1 MNKKLWEFL
10 RAMENKHYH
19 ILWLTVIVSLM
30 VFITAIVY
38 FTGGTSSTV
47 QLLYVPIF
55 IAVFVYGIK
64 GGIIAA
70 IFAGLAVG
78 PFMPAAATGE
88 MQPPA
93 IWMLRILTS
102 VFIVLVVGKLYEH
115 VKKMDDLEKKRAY
128 EDVATGYFNSNKFN
142 IDWTDSINAGTY
154 GSITTILFR
163 FENMDMIKRYVD
175 FETSMKSYIRL
186 LEMAE
191 EFFYMGTVYTISDNK
206 IAVLLPGMDIDR
218 ANNLTKGFISISKSP
233 MYIENLP
240 ISPVIKCGIV
250 NYPNHGTEACK
261 LTLMLDKA
269 LEQTSRLHST
279 IGIYNDIIEKEHER
293 YYSDLVSLYHALKN
307 DMFTLAFQPIID
319 VRKNR
324 ISSVEALLRWNDSR
338 HINMSIAELIKRA
351 EDAGFINEI
360 TKWLFASV
368 AEQIKLWKEKG
379 IEIPVSMNLSA
390 LDLSDAE
397 FISYVTDYIKE
408 NDINT
413 RLIEFELT
421 ERSIIHNEEIMSE
434 QLMKLKKLGIRLSLD
449 DYGTGHNSLKNLMN
463 FAGKFDYLKID
474 KVFIDKILKD
484 EKLIMV
490 DCIIR
495 AAHRMGMKV
504 VAEGVE
510 IHEQVEI
517 LRTVDCDMIQ
527 GFYYSMPLPPEE
539 LEQYVLCPLKY
550 DRRGSKIASM

>member
-19 ILWLTVIVSLM
+19 ILWFTVIVSLM

-70 IFAGLAVG
+70 IFSGLAVG
-78 PFMPAAATGE
+78 PFMPAAATSE
-88 MQPPA
+88 MQPTA

-142 IDWTDSINAGTY
+142 IDWTDSISAGTY
-154 GSITTILFR
+154 GSISTILFR

-206 IAVLLPGMDIDR
+206 IAVLLPGVDIDR

-240 ISPVIKCGIV
+240 ISTVIKCGIV
-250 NYPNHGTEACK
+250 NYPNHGTEAYK

-434 QLMKLKKLGIRLSLD
+434 QLMKLKKLGIKLSLD

-517 LRTVDCDMIQ
+517 LMTVDCDMIQ

-539 LEQYVLCPLKY
+539 LEQYVLGPIKHEQKY
-550 DRRGSKIASM
+550 AYH

>member
-10 RAMENKHYH
+10 RTTGDKHYH
-19 ILWLTVIVSLM
+19 ILWFTVIVLLM

-93 IWMLRILTS
+93 VWMLRILTS

-142 IDWTDSINAGTY
+142 IDWTDSISAGTC
-154 GSITTILFR
+154 GSISTILFR

-186 LEMAE
+186 LEMVE

-206 IAVLLPGMDIDR
+206 IAVLLPNVDINR
-218 ANNLTKGFISISKSP
+218 ANNLTKDFISITKSP

-240 ISPVIKCGIV
+240 ISPVLKCGIV

-269 LEQTSRLHST
+269 LEQTSRLHIT

-338 HINMSIAELIKRA
+338 HMNMSIAELIKRA

-368 AEQIKLWKEKG
+368 ADQIRLWKEKG

-390 LDLSDAE
+390 LDLSDVE

-408 NDINT
+408 NDINP

-434 QLMKLKKLGIRLSLD
+434 QLMKLKKAGIKLSLD
-449 DYGTGHNSLKNLMN
+449 DYGTGHNSLKNLMH

-474 KVFIDKILKD
+474 KIFIDKILKD

-517 LRTVDCDMIQ
+517 LRTVECDMIQ

-539 LEQYVLCPLKY
+539 LEHYVLGPIKHEQKY
-550 DRRGSKIASM
+550 AYH

>member
-19 ILWLTVIVSLM
+19 ILWFTVIVSLM

-88 MQPPA
+88 MQPTA
-93 IWMLRILTS
+93 IWILRILTS
-102 VFIVLVVGKLYEH
+102 VFIVLVVGKLYEN

-142 IDWTDSINAGTY
+142 IDWTDSISAGAY
-154 GSITTILFR
+154 GSISTILFR

-206 IAVLLPGMDIDR
+206 IAILLPGVDIDR

-368 AEQIKLWKEKG
+368 AEQIKLWNEKG

-408 NDINT
+408 NHINT

-434 QLMKLKKLGIRLSLD
+434 QLMKLKKLGIKLSLD

-539 LEQYVLCPLKY
+539 LEQYVLGPIKHEQKY
-550 DRRGSKIASM
+550 AYH